1 MGWFSGGG
9 FGSGFAGGVTAGSTA
24 MARGLQAQ
32 IDKENQEY
40 LQAEREEQRLARK
53 EYAQAAAPAQTETQ
67 QGVGLTNT
75 QTGQTTYVPQA
86 AVESGGVA
94 KYTSMTDAEGKPL
107 YTVTEP
113 TMYAETRTKDGQKM
127 LRQTVVSPE
136 HQELGYDPNKGLQ
149 DQYNAATNQRLLDVA
164 KARGRWSEA
173 ASISGLTTNEL
184 NQKKLTL
191 DIEDRPAARAEQT
204 ARTRLH
210 TAQADEAE
218 RTLRINKIEDE
229 AFAASRTP
237 ESALKYF
244 NDRDPDDGPVEIVP
258 TKDGKQQ
265 FVQTNKDGTK
275 TVIGKPFTNWDE
287 GRDQVLGGIRSYAK
301 TAYEKGIEQ
310 RNELERIDAR
320 GKWDVRKTA
329 AARESHNIK
338 WGPGQQDEY
347 NRIEGLMADALQKGN
362 NAEAARLGVQLKV
375 LTNKVLMY
383 NNRPPQALTVPQ
395 PSDRTWTDAR
405 AFQQTRNDFI
415 ENYRAPNG
423 KGFYSMT
430 EAQQQAVLRENNLLT
445 PPQTRSSGPTPAAGG
460 GGNFEQGGG
469 VVSGANAA
477 SRSGGPAAA
486 AARSGGG
493 NVGPH
498 GPVPSAPAPV
508 RGRPQ
513 MPPETNPLPEGR
525 ALDTAKQELRAAEDA
540 LKKYTVRERQR
551 NPEGYATALAL
562 VRAREDAVRNAM
574 DEWAGV
580 APNTGPVTGRG
591 LQ

>member
-40 LQAEREEQRLARK
+40 LQAEREQQRLARS
-53 EYAQAAAPAQTETQ
+53 EYAQAQAPVETTQ
-67 QGVGLTNT
+67 Q
-75 QTGQTTYVPQA
+75 TGYKITEGDTGNAFYVPTA
-86 AVESGGVA
+86 EARDV
-94 KYTSMTDAEGKPL
+94 YTRQVGKEGQPL
-107 YTVTEP
+107 YTAASEEP
-113 TMYAETRTKDGQKM
+113 AQYSEAR
-127 LRQTVVSPE
+127 LRGGKTLTQREISPE
-136 HQELGYDPNKGLQ
+136 HAELGYDPNRGLQ
-149 DQYNAATNQRLLDVA
+149 EQYNAPIARNQRLLDVA
-164 KARGRWSEA
+164 TKYGRFTDA
-173 ASISGLTTNEL
+173 AAISGLTTNEL

-218 RTLRINKIEDE
+218 RTLAVNRIEDE
-229 AFAASRTP
+229 AFAASRNPQT
-237 ESALKYF
+237 ALKYF

-275 TVIGKPFTNWDE
+275 TVIGKPFGNWDE

-329 AARESHNIK
+329 AARESHNLK
-338 WGPGQQDEY
+338 WAPGMQEEY
-347 NRIEGLMADALQKGN
+347 NRIQGLMADALQKGDD
-362 NAEAARLGVQLKV
+362 AEAARLGVQLRV
-375 LTNKVLMY
+375 HTNKVLMY

-395 PSDRTWTDAR
+395 PTDRTWTDAK
-405 AFQQTRNDFI
+405 AFQQTRDSFI
-415 ENYRAPNG
+415 ENFRAPNG

-430 EAQQQAVLRENNLLT
+430 EAQQQDVLRQNNLLT
-445 PPQTRSSGPTPAAGG
+445 PPQTRGSRPAAAAGG